1 MTSNRSTLVLLPA
14 AESNFTVD
22 ETQTVGP
29 LAGEL
34 PRRTMWERQ
43 ALVEQA
49 ATLGWDFVHQ
59 HQVVPPGN
67 GIVLSF
73 ERH

>member
-14 AESNFTVD
+14 GGSNFTVD

-29 LAGEL
+29 LGGEL
-34 PRRTMWERQ
+34 PRRIMWERQ
-43 ALVEQA
+43 TLVEQA
-49 ATLGWDFVHQ
+49 ATLGWEFVHQ
-59 HQVVPPGN
+59 HQLVPPGI

-73 ERH
+73 ERL